1 MRCEEARTIL
11 IEREGGERPAALREH
26 VAICPSCQAY
36 ANDLESL
43 QAGFRALAAQSG
55 PEPSWGF
62 ATRLVRRL
70 NELEERSRGAD
81 FLEQVGRRV
90 VYAAGLLT
98 LLLLLALGLPASG
111 PLRGPTTSELYWAQ
125 ADTGTLTNYA
135 ILPDEPLEA
144 RELNPPAPNPSGSEG
159 KR

>member
-1 MRCEEARTIL
+1 MRCEDVQKIL
-11 IEREGGERPAALREH
+11 IGSGGGEHPAAFREH
-26 VAICPSCQAY
+26 MAVCPACQAC
-36 ANDLESL
+36 ARDLESL
-43 QAGFRALAAQSG
+43 QAGFHVLAAQSG

-70 NELEERSRGAD
+70 NDLQEGVRGTD

-98 LLLLLALGLPASG
+98 LLILLALVLPSSG

-125 ADTGTLTNYA
+125 ADTGTITNYT
-135 ILPDEPLEA
+135 ILPDEPLEGRDVNA
-144 RELNPPAPNPSGSEG
+144 PAPNPTNSEG

>member
-1 MRCEEARTIL
+1 MRCKDVQTML
-11 IEREGGERPAALREH
+11 IENGGGERPAALREH
-26 VAICPSCQAY
+26 MAICASCQAY

-43 QAGFRALAAQSG
+43 QAGFRALAALSV

-62 ATRLVRRL
+62 AARLVRRL
-70 NELEERSRGAD
+70 NDLEQGGRAAD

-98 LLLLLALGLPASG
+98 LLLLLALVLPASG

-125 ADTGTLTNYA
+125 ADTGTLTNYT
-135 ILPDEPLEA
+135 ILPDEALEG
-144 RELNPPAPNPSGSEG
+144 RGLNSPAPNPGSSEG
-159 KR
+159 KQ

>member
-1 MRCEEARTIL
+1 MRCEDARIIL
-11 IEREGGERPAALREH
+11 IESEGGERPVAFREH
-26 VAICPSCQAY
+26 MAVCPSCQAY

-43 QAGFRALAAQSG
+43 QAGFRALAAQSV

-62 ATRLVRRL
+62 AARLVRRL
-70 NELEERSRGAD
+70 NDLEEGGRAVD

-98 LLLLLALGLPASG
+98 LLLLLALVLPASG

-125 ADTGTLTNYA
+125 ADTGTLTSYT
-135 ILPDEPLEA
+135 ILPDEALEG
-144 RELNPPAPNPSGSEG
+144 RDLNSPAPSPSGPEG

>member
-1 MRCEEARTIL
+1 MRIAIL
-11 IEREGGERPAALREH
+11 AAAL
-26 VAICPSCQAY
+26 VTASA
-36 ANDLESL
+36 SL
-43 QAGFRALAAQSG
+43 ALAAQSG

-70 NELEERSRGAD
+70 NDLQEGVRGTD

-98 LLLLLALGLPASG
+98 LLILLALVLPSSG

-125 ADTGTLTNYA
+125 ADTGTITNYT
-135 ILPDEPLEA
+135 ILPDEPPEGRDVNA
-144 RELNPPAPNPSGSEG
+144 PAPNPTNSEG

>member
-1 MRCEEARTIL
+1 MRCEDAHAML
-11 IEREGGERPAALREH
+11 IEGEGGEQSAALRAH
-26 VAICPSCQAY
+26 VAMCAACQAY
-36 ANDLESL
+36 ARDMEGLR
-43 QAGFRALAAQSG
+43 AGFRALAAQAA

-62 ATRLVRRL
+62 AARLVRRL
-70 NELEERSRGAD
+70 DELEEKSRGAD

-98 LLLLLALGLPASG
+98 LLLLLALVLPASS

-125 ADTGTLTNYA
+125 ADTAVLTNYS
-135 ILPDEPLEA
+135 ILPDETLA
-144 RELNPPAPNPSGSEG
+144 GRELNSQAPGVNGAEG

>member
-1 MRCEEARTIL
+1 MRCEDARTML
-11 IEREGGERPAALREH
+11 VEAEGGERPAALREH
-26 VAICPSCQAY
+26 VAVCPTCQAY
-36 ANDLESL
+36 ANDVEALRI
-43 QAGFRALAAQSG
+43 GFRALAAQAP

-70 NELEERSRGAD
+70 AELEERSRSVD

-98 LLLLLALGLPASG
+98 LLLLLALVLPASG

-125 ADTGTLTNYA
+125 SDTAGLTNYS
-135 ILPDEPLEA
+135 ILPDETLEG
-144 RELNPPAPNPSGSEG
+144 RELNSQAPNPGGAEG